1 MISHHRSEAQRPLKD
16 DTSLHYW
23 GRGIIAGMYP
33 AVFLDRDGVIIKNRP
48 TYVRTWDNVEILPD
62 VLPAL
67 AHMTTRPYKIV
78 VITNQSVV
86 GRGLISL
93 RAAEKINQ
101 RLTDEIKKSGGHID
115 EIFMCPHKPDDNC
128 ECRKPRPG
136 LIFQAAHT
144 LALDLKR
151 SILIGDALT
160 DLQAGLNAGIGKL
173 ALVLTGR
180 GLQQAQSLE
189 VQQMKP
195 FPVFDNLAQALDA
208 LCE

>member
-1 MISHHRSEAQRPLKD
+1 
-16 DTSLHYW
+16 
-23 GRGIIAGMYP
+23 MYP
-33 AVFLDRDGVIIKNRP
+33 AVFLDRDGVIIKNRSN
-48 TYVRTWDNVEILPD
+48 YVRTWDNVEILPD

-67 AHMTTRPYKIV
+67 ARLKTRPYKIV
-78 VITNQSVV
+78 IITNQSVV
-86 GRGLISL
+86 GRGLLSY

-101 RLTDEIKKSGGHID
+101 RLIDTIKKAGGRID
-115 EIFMCPHKPDDNC
+115 GIFMCPHKPDDNC

-136 LIFQAAHT
+136 LIFQAADILT
-144 LALDLKR
+144 LDLKR

-160 DLQAGLNAGIGKL
+160 DLQAGLNAGVGKI

-195 FPVFDNLAQALDA
+195 LPVFDNLAQALGA

>member
-1 MISHHRSEAQRPLKD
+1 
-16 DTSLHYW
+16 
-23 GRGIIAGMYP
+23 MYP
-33 AVFLDRDGVIIKNRP
+33 AVFLDRDGVMIKNRP
-48 TYVRTWDNVEILPD
+48 IYVRTWDDVEILPD

-67 AHMTTRPYKIV
+67 TRMTTRPYKIV
-78 VITNQSVV
+78 IITNQSAVA
-86 GRGLISL
+86 RGLISL

-101 RLTDEIKKSGGHID
+101 RLTDAIKKAGGRID
-115 EIFMCPHKPDDNC
+115 GIFMCPHKPDDNC

-136 LIFQAAHT
+136 LIFQAADT

-160 DLQAGLNAGIGKL
+160 DLQAGLNAGVGKI

-195 FPVFDNLAQALDA
+195 FPGFDNLTQALDA
-208 LCE
+208 LYE

>member
-1 MISHHRSEAQRPLKD
+1 
-16 DTSLHYW
+16 
-23 GRGIIAGMYP
+23 MYP
-33 AVFLDRDGVIIKNRP
+33 AVFLDRDEVIIKNRP
-48 TYVRTWDNVEILPD
+48 TYVRTWDDVEILPD

-67 AHMTTRPYKIV
+67 ARLTTRPYKIV
-78 VITNQSVV
+78 VITNQSLV

-101 RLTDEIKKSGGHID
+101 RLTDEINKAGGCID
-115 EIFMCPHKPDDNC
+115 GIFMCPHKPDDNC

-136 LIFQAAHT
+136 LIFQAVDT

-160 DLQAGLNAGIGKL
+160 DLQAGLNAGTGKT

-195 FPVFDNLAQALDA
+195 FPIFDNLAQALDV

>member
-1 MISHHRSEAQRPLKD
+1 
-16 DTSLHYW
+16 
-23 GRGIIAGMYP
+23 MYP
-33 AVFLDRDGVIIKNRP
+33 AVFLDRDGVIIKNRS
-48 TYVRTWDNVEILPD
+48 TYVRTWDDVEILPD

-67 AHMTTRPYKIV
+67 AQMATHPYKIV

-86 GRGLISL
+86 GRGMISL
-93 RAAEKINQ
+93 TAAEKINQ
-101 RLTDEIKKSGGHID
+101 RLTDEIKKTGGQID
-115 EIFMCPHKPDDNC
+115 GVFMCPHKPDDNC

-160 DLQAGLNAGIGKL
+160 DLQAGMNAGVGKL

-180 GLQQAQSLE
+180 GLRQAQSLE

>member
-1 MISHHRSEAQRPLKD
+1 
-16 DTSLHYW
+16 
-23 GRGIIAGMYP
+23 MYP

-48 TYVRTWDNVEILPD
+48 TYVRTWDDVEILPD

-67 AHMTTRPYKIV
+67 TRMTTRPYKIII
-78 VITNQSVV
+78 ITNQSAVA
-86 GRGLISL
+86 RGLISL

-101 RLTDEIKKSGGHID
+101 RLTDAIKKAGGRID
-115 EIFMCPHKPDDNC
+115 GIFMCPHKPDDNC

-136 LIFQAAHT
+136 LIFQAADT

-160 DLQAGLNAGIGKL
+160 DLQAGLNAGVGKI

-195 FPVFDNLAQALDA
+195 FPVFDNLTQALDA
-208 LCE
+208 LYE

>member
-1 MISHHRSEAQRPLKD
+1 
-16 DTSLHYW
+16 
-23 GRGIIAGMYP
+23 MYP

-48 TYVRTWDNVEILPD
+48 TYVRTWDDVEILPD

-67 AHMTTRPYKIV
+67 AQMTTRPYKNVI
-78 VITNQSVV
+78 ITNQSAVA
-86 GRGLISL
+86 RGLISL

-101 RLTDEIKKSGGHID
+101 RLTDAIKKAGGRID
-115 EIFMCPHKPDDNC
+115 GIFMCPHKPDNNC

-136 LIFQAAHT
+136 LIFQAADT
-144 LALDLKR
+144 LTLDLKR

-160 DLQAGLNAGIGKL
+160 DLQAGLNAGVGKI

-180 GLQQAQSLE
+180 GLQQAKSVK

-195 FPVFDNLAQALDA
+195 FPIFDNLAQALDA
-208 LCE
+208 LCK

>member
-1 MISHHRSEAQRPLKD
+1 
-16 DTSLHYW
+16 
-23 GRGIIAGMYP
+23 MYP

-48 TYVRTWDNVEILPD
+48 TYVRTWDDVEILPD

-67 AHMTTRPYKIV
+67 ARMTTRPYKIV
-78 VITNQSVV
+78 IITNQSVV
-86 GRGLISL
+86 GRGLLSY

-101 RLTDEIKKSGGHID
+101 RLIDTIKKAGGRID
-115 EIFMCPHKPDDNC
+115 GIFMCPHKPDDNC

-136 LIFQAAHT
+136 LIFQAADT
-144 LALDLKR
+144 LTLDLKH

-160 DLQAGLNAGIGKL
+160 DLQAGLNAGVGKI

-195 FPVFDNLAQALDA
+195 FPVFDNLAQALGA

>member
-1 MISHHRSEAQRPLKD
+1 
-16 DTSLHYW
+16 
-23 GRGIIAGMYP
+23 MYP

-48 TYVRTWDNVEILPD
+48 TYVRTWDDVEILPD

-67 AHMTTRPYKIV
+67 AQMTIRPYKIV
-78 VITNQSVV
+78 IITNQSAVA
-86 GRGLISL
+86 RGLISL

-101 RLTDEIKKSGGHID
+101 RLTDAIKKAGGRID
-115 EIFMCPHKPDDNC
+115 GIFMCPHKPDNNC

-136 LIFQAAHT
+136 LIFQAADT
-144 LALDLKR
+144 LTLDLKR

-160 DLQAGLNAGIGKL
+160 DLQAGLNAGVGKI

-180 GLQQAQSLE
+180 GLQQAKSVK

-195 FPVFDNLAQALDA
+195 FPIFDNLAQALDA
-208 LCE
+208 LCK

>member
-1 MISHHRSEAQRPLKD
+1 
-16 DTSLHYW
+16 
-23 GRGIIAGMYP
+23 MYP

-48 TYVRTWDNVEILPD
+48 TYVRTWDDVEILPD

-67 AHMTTRPYKIV
+67 AQMTTRPYKIV
-78 VITNQSVV
+78 IITNQSAVA
-86 GRGLISL
+86 RGLISL

-101 RLTDEIKKSGGHID
+101 RLTDAIKKAGGRID
-115 EIFMCPHKPDDNC
+115 GIFMCPHKPDNNC

-136 LIFQAAHT
+136 LIFQAADT
-144 LALDLKR
+144 LTLDLKR

-160 DLQAGLNAGIGKL
+160 DLQAGLNAGVGKI

-180 GLQQAQSLE
+180 GLQQAKSVK

-195 FPVFDNLAQALDA
+195 FPIFDNLAQALDA
-208 LCE
+208 LCK

>member
-1 MISHHRSEAQRPLKD
+1 
-16 DTSLHYW
+16 
-23 GRGIIAGMYP
+23 
-33 AVFLDRDGVIIKNRP
+33 
-48 TYVRTWDNVEILPD
+48 
-62 VLPAL
+62 
-67 AHMTTRPYKIV
+67 MTTRPYKIV
-78 VITNQSVV
+78 IITNQSAVA
-86 GRGLISL
+86 RGLISL

-101 RLTDEIKKSGGHID
+101 CLTDAIKKAGGRID
-115 EIFMCPHKPDDNC
+115 GIFMCPHKPDDNC

-136 LIFQAAHT
+136 LIFQAADT

-160 DLQAGLNAGIGKL
+160 DLQAGLNAGVGKI

-195 FPVFDNLAQALDA
+195 FPVFDNLTQALDA
-208 LCE
+208 LYE

>member
-1 MISHHRSEAQRPLKD
+1 
-16 DTSLHYW
+16 
-23 GRGIIAGMYP
+23 MYP
-33 AVFLDRDGVIIKNRP
+33 AVFLDRDGVIIKNRS
-48 TYVRTWDNVEILPD
+48 TYVRTWDDVEILPD

-67 AHMTTRPYKIV
+67 ARMTTRPYKII

-93 RAAEKINQ
+93 HAAEKINQ
-101 RLTDEIKKSGGHID
+101 RLTDTIKKSGGRID
-115 EIFMCPHKPDDNC
+115 GFFMCPHKHDDNC

-144 LALDLKR
+144 LTLDLKR

-160 DLQAGLNAGIGKL
+160 DLQAGLNAGVGKM

-180 GLQQAQSLE
+180 GMQQAQSLE
-189 VQQMKP
+189 VQQMKS

-208 LCE
+208 LCK